1 MTAQPTDPT
10 DPPLDPYRLP
20 RLVLPQRYGLSIAP
34 DLERA
39 LFQGS
44 VNIAVTVRQSTAVIV
59 LNALDL
65 TISSITAAD
74 DRGRTLAGV
83 CTLDQKAERCHLT
96 FPEPLAPGAWTLSL
110 DFHGGMNDQLRGLY
124 RSTYTDDT
132 GTVRH
137 LAVTQFEAT
146 DARRAFPCWDEPDL
160 KARFALT
167 LIIDP
172 ALTALSNTA
181 PLSEEIKEGRK
192 IVRFAE
198 TITMSTYLLAFVVG
212 QLEGSEPVYVGRT
225 PIRLWAVPKKTHL
238 MQVGRDIAAAS
249 LRFFEDYYGMPY
261 PGDKLDLIAIPD
273 FSHGAMENLGAVTF
287 RERALLIDE
296 AAASQGELED
306 LANVVSHEN
315 AHMWFGDLVTMAWWN
330 GIWLNEAF
338 ATFMEALAVQEW
350 KPEWQPLRMFLTSRA
365 SALSVDGLNSSRPVE
380 YPVRDPKD
388 AAGMFDVL
396 TYHKGAVVL
405 RMLEQFI
412 GETVFRDG
420 IRDYL
425 KTHAYANAETE
436 DLWTSI
442 GTVAGLP
449 VSALMNGWIFQAGYP
464 LLTVRRDGPSHLLL
478 TQQRFRYLTPEPAAS
493 GQAPQAES
501 LWQVPVHLQVRAGGR
516 ERSHKFVLAEATM
529 RLAIPE
535 DFESL
540 IVNEGGHG
548 FYRVRYEPD
557 LFDQLQA
564 RLPDQLSSTDRFTL
578 INDAWALCQAGLA
591 PIASYLDLTTR
602 FRDERDRHVWG
613 LILESFGLLNQL
625 IEATDRPSFS
635 RLVQDRVQPAVS
647 DLGWNPRKGEDGL
660 TGQLRGDLIEALG
673 TLGEDRTAQ
682 ARAKSLYNGLPG
694 NGGGIDPNLLPALV
708 SIVAYTGEA
717 PEYERFVHRFKQ
729 AATPQEERRYLF
741 SLAAFRPKPLIAR
754 TLDSTLNGDVR
765 TQDAPALLGAL
776 LGNVEAREMTWTFIK
791 RHWETMERLFP
802 PVGLRRMCGA
812 VVNLAT
818 PELERDVRTFFT
830 ERRLDFG
837 GKLAQQYL
845 ERLRIVVQWRE
856 RESEA
861 LRRYLRPFS
870 MQSTTMRDSH

>member
-1 MTAQPTDPT
+1 MPVQTPDPT
-10 DPPLDPYRLP
+10 AAPLDPYRLP
-20 RLVLPQRYGLSIAP
+20 RSVLPQRYDLSMVP

-44 VNIAVTVRQSTAVIV
+44 VKIAVTVRQSTAVIA

-74 DRGRTLAGV
+74 DRGRTLPGTCA
-83 CTLDQKAERCHLT
+83 LDQKTERCHLT
-96 FPEPLAPGAWTLSL
+96 FPQPLAPGDWTLSL
-110 DFHGGMNDQLRGLY
+110 DFHGVMNDQLRGLY

-132 GTVRH
+132 GTVRN

-146 DARRAFPCWDEPDL
+146 DARRAFPCWDEPDF

-172 ALTALSNTA
+172 AMTALSNTA
-181 PLSEEIKEGRK
+181 PLSEQIRDGRK
-192 IVRFAE
+192 IVRFAD

-225 PIRLWAVPKKTHL
+225 PIRLWAVPKKVHL
-238 MQVGRDIAAAS
+238 MRVGQEIAEVS
-249 LRFFEDYYGMPY
+249 LRFFERYYGMPY

-287 RERALLIDE
+287 RERALLIDQSS
-296 AAASQGELED
+296 ASQAELED

-350 KPEWQPLRMFLTSRA
+350 KPEWQPLRMFLMSRA
-365 SALSVDGLNSSRPVE
+365 SALSVDGLNSSRPIE

-388 AAGMFDVL
+388 AGGMFDVL

-425 KTHAYANAETE
+425 QTYAYANAETE

-442 GTVAGLP
+442 GTIAGLP
-449 VSALMNGWIFQAGYP
+449 VSRMMNGWIFQAGYP
-464 LLTVRRDGPSHLLL
+464 LLTIRQDGASHILL
-478 TQQRFRYLTPEPAAS
+478 TQQQFRYLTPEPAAN
-493 GQAPQAES
+493 GQSPPAEF
-501 LWQVPVHLQVRAGGR
+501 LWQVPVHLQIRAGGR
-516 ERSHKFVLAEATM
+516 DRVQKFVLTGEPT

-540 IVNEGGHG
+540 VVNEGGHG
-548 FYRVRYEPD
+548 FYRVRYESD
-557 LFDQLQA
+557 LFARLQA
-564 RLPDQLSSTDRFTL
+564 RLPDRLATADRFTL
-578 INDAWALCQAGLA
+578 INDAWALCISGLIPPA
-591 PIASYLDLTTR
+591 DYLDLTAR
-602 FRDERDRHVWG
+602 FQEEQDRHVWS
-613 LILESFGLLNQL
+613 LILESFGQLHQL
-625 IEATDRPSFS
+625 IEASDRPFFA
-635 RLVQDRVQPAVS
+635 RFVQDRVRPAAS
-647 DLGWNPRKGEDGL
+647 ALGWTPREEEDGL
-660 TGQLRGDLIEALG
+660 TRQLRGDLIEVLG
-673 TLGEDRTAQ
+673 TLGEDRDAQ
-682 ARAKSLYNGLPG
+682 TKARSLYHAATHNGRG
-694 NGGGIDPNLLPALV
+694 VDPNLLPALV
-708 SIVAYTGEA
+708 SIVAHTGDA
-717 PEYERFVHRFKQ
+717 AQYEQFVHRFKT
-729 AATPQEERRYLF
+729 AVTPQEERRYLF
-741 SLAAFRPKPLIAR
+741 SLASFRAEPLITH
-754 TLDSTLNGDVR
+754 TLDSTLRGDIR

-776 LGNVEAREMTWTFIK
+776 LGNVDARELAWAFIK
-791 RHWETMERLFP
+791 RHWDTMEQRFP

-812 VVNLAT
+812 VVNLTT
-818 PELERDVRTFFT
+818 PQLEQDVRAFFS

-845 ERLRIVVQWRE
+845 ERLRIMVQWRE
-856 RESEA
+856 RESPS
-861 LRRYLRPFS
+861 LRLYLRSFVS
-870 MQSTTMRDSH
+870 SSSILRDSH